1 MNSMT
6 VTMSP
11 EWTQTRVLMAS
22 PSRDVLKAVL
32 PPMSTAHPRAAVT
45 LLEALSLWHQQRLSV
60 VLSVGEQES
69 SCFALSLC
77 DALGHGA
84 EQLHFEVAVVPGRR
98 PRAQRIGGIGDFGDL
113 RQLGLWGQ
121 P

>member
-1 MNSMT
+1 METMT
-6 VTMSP
+6 VTISP

-32 PPMSTAHPRAAVT
+32 PPLSDAHPQSAIA
-45 LLEALSLWHQQRLSV
+45 LLEGLSLWHQQRLSV
-60 VLSVGEQES
+60 VLCVDEQES

-84 EQLHFEVAVVPGRR
+84 QQLHFEVAVVPRRR
-98 PRAQRIGGIGDFGDL
+98 PAVRRIAGVGDFRDL
-113 RQLGLWGQ
+113 RQLSLWGQ
-121 P
+121 S